1 MKYEDLV
8 KMSVKELKDRL
19 KDLNTQAQ
27 AAAGKDLDALL
38 EEATTITGILD
49 DVKNRERLAGIAKD
63 AEGGAE
69 PTGGEKGEEVKD
81 KAREE
86 RGQNIKDGKAV
97 KFSAK
102 KTFGVKNAL
111 SVSQTVTPTHSAADM
126 KETFNDVSSLVDRVT
141 SIPLNGGETYQRG
154 YIKSY
159 GDGAGATVE
168 EGDGCAGAGGCADGT
183 AEGGDYN
190 ATEPVFGYVTIE
202 KQKITAYTEEPEEMI
217 KLPNADYDGVVEGS
231 VTKAIRRYM
240 SRQILIGDGT
250 SGKFKGIFHNPTE
263 TKDQV
268 IDPATDLSMTA
279 VDDGT
284 LDEIIYSF
292 GGDEDV
298 EDAAVLVLNKKDLK
312 AFAKLRDKQGRKVY
326 TIVNHGNTGT
336 IDGVPYVINSACG
349 AVTDAQTKA
358 IVYCMAYG
366 PLSNYEM
373 AIFSDIDA
381 RKSLDYKF
389 KQGQIAYRADIF
401 AGGAVAAHNGFIR
414 VKRPASA

>member
-1 MKYEDLV
+1 MKYEELV
-8 KMSVKELKDRL
+8 KMGVKELKDRL
-19 KDLNTQAQ
+19 KDLHTQAQ

-38 EEATTITGILD
+38 EEATTITGILE
-49 DVKNRERLAGIAKD
+49 DVKNREKLAGIAKD
-63 AEGGAE
+63 AEGSEE
-69 PTGGEKGEEVKD
+69 PNSGENGEEAKD
-81 KAREE
+81 KIREQ
-86 RGQNIKDGKAV
+86 RGQNLKNGKAV

-102 KTFGVKNAL
+102 KTIGVNNAL
-111 SVSQTVTPTHSAADM
+111 SVSQTVTPAHSANDV

-154 YIKSY
+154 FVKSY
-159 GDGAGATVE
+159 GDGAGS
-168 EGDGCAGAGGCADGT
+168 T
-183 AEGGDYN
+183 AENADYN

-250 SGKFKGIFHNPTE
+250 SGKFKGIFHNPNE
-263 TKDQV
+263 EKDRV
-268 IDPATDLSMTA
+268 INPATDLSMTA
-279 VDDGT
+279 IDDGT

-292 GGDEDV
+292 GGNEDV

-349 AVTDAQTKA
+349 AVTDAQTQA
-358 IVYCMAYG
+358 DVYCMAYG

-381 RKSLDYKF
+381 RKSVDFKF

-401 AGGAVAAHNGFIR
+401 AGGAVAAYNGFLR
-414 VKRPASA
+414 VKRPKTAAASAPGKQ

>member
-49 DVKNRERLAGIAKD
+49 DVKNREKLAGIAKD

-111 SVSQTVTPTHSAADM
+111 SVSQTVTPTHSAADV

-141 SIPLNGGETYQRG
+141 TIPLNGGETYQRG
-154 YIKSY
+154 YVKSY
-159 GDGAGATVE
+159 GDGAGGTV
-168 EGDGCAGAGGCADGT
+168 
-183 AEGGDYN
+183 EGGDYN

-250 SGKFKGIFHNPTE
+250 SGENSKEFSTTLQKQKIRLSTRQPILKKQRSTTE
-263 TKDQV
+263 HWTTLFM
-268 IDPATDLSMTA
+268 ISAATRTWK
-279 VDDGT
+279 T
-284 LDEIIYSF
+284 LQF
-292 GGDEDV
+292 
-298 EDAAVLVLNKKDLK
+298 
-312 AFAKLRDKQGRKVY
+312 
-326 TIVNHGNTGT
+326 
-336 IDGVPYVINSACG
+336 
-349 AVTDAQTKA
+349 
-358 IVYCMAYG
+358 
-366 PLSNYEM
+366 
-373 AIFSDIDA
+373 
-381 RKSLDYKF
+381 
-389 KQGQIAYRADIF
+389 
-401 AGGAVAAHNGFIR
+401 
-414 VKRPASA
+414 

>member
-49 DVKNRERLAGIAKD
+49 DVKNREKLAGIAKD

-111 SVSQTVTPTHSAADM
+111 SVSQTVTPTHSAADI

-154 YIKSY
+154 YVKSY
-159 GDGAGATVE
+159 GDGAG
-168 EGDGCAGAGGCADGT
+168 GT

-284 LDEIIYSF
+284 LDEVIYSF

-336 IDGVPYVINSACG
+336 IRRCTVCYQFRLRSSHRRE
-349 AVTDAQTKA
+349 TKA

-401 AGGAVAAHNGFIR
+401 AGGAVAAHNGFYQSKTPG
-414 VKRPASA
+414 VSVSNNGKAASYDD

>member
-1 MKYEDLV
+1 MKYEELV
-8 KMSVKELKDRL
+8 KMGVKELKDRL
-19 KDLNTQAQ
+19 KDLHTQAQ
-27 AAAGKDLDALL
+27 AAAGKDLDELL
-38 EEATTITGILD
+38 EEATTITGILE
-49 DVKNRERLAGIAKD
+49 DVKNREKLAGIAKD
-63 AEGGAE
+63 AEGGEE
-69 PTGGEKGEEVKD
+69 PTGGEENEDVKD
-81 KAREE
+81 KAKEQ
-86 RGQNIKDGKAV
+86 RGQSLKAGKAV

-111 SVSQTVTPTHSAADM
+111 SVSQTVTPTHSAADV
-126 KETFNDVSSLVDRVT
+126 KETFNDVSSLVDRIT
-141 SIPLNGGETYQRG
+141 AIPLNGGETYQRG
-154 YIKSY
+154 YVKSY
-159 GDGAGATVE
+159 GDGAG
-168 EGDGCAGAGGCADGT
+168 GT
-183 AEGGDYN
+183 AENADYN

-217 KLPNADYDGVVEGS
+217 KLPNADYDGIVEGS

-250 SGKFKGIFHNPTE
+250 TGKFKGIFHNPSE
-263 TKDQV
+263 EKDRV
-268 IDPATDLSMTA
+268 INPATDLSMA
-279 VDDGT
+279 AIDDGT

-292 GGDEDV
+292 GGNEDV

-349 AVTDAQTKA
+349 AVTDAQTQA
-358 IVYCMAYG
+358 DVYCMAYG

-381 RKSLDYKF
+381 RKSVDFKF
-389 KQGQIAYRADIF
+389 KQGQIAYRADVF
-401 AGGAVAAHNGFIR
+401 AGGAVATYNGFLR
-414 VKRPASA
+414 VKRPKKAQ

>member
-1 MKYEDLV
+1 MKYEELV
-8 KMSVKELKDRL
+8 KMGVKDLKARL
-19 KDLNTQAQ
+19 KDLHTQAQ
-27 AAAGKDLDALL
+27 VAAGTDLDALL
-38 EEATTITGILD
+38 EEATTINGILD
-49 DVKNRERLAGIAKD
+49 DVKNREKLAGIAKD
-63 AEGGAE
+63 AEGGEE
-69 PTGGEKGEEVKD
+69 PTSGENGEEVKD
-81 KAREE
+81 KIRDQ
-86 RGQNIKDGKAV
+86 RGQNLKNGKDV

-102 KTFGVKNAL
+102 KTIGVNNAL
-111 SVSQTVTPTHSAADM
+111 SVSQTVTPAHSASDV

-154 YIKSY
+154 YVKSY
-159 GDGAGATVE
+159 GDGAG
-168 EGDGCAGAGGCADGT
+168 GS
-183 AEGGDYN
+183 AEGADYN

-217 KLPNADYDGVVEGS
+217 KLPNADYDGIVEGS

-250 SGKFKGIFHNPTE
+250 SGKFKGIFHNPSE
-263 TKDQV
+263 EKDQV
-268 IDPATDLSMTA
+268 INPATDLSMTTI
-279 VDDGT
+279 DDAT

-292 GGDEDV
+292 GGNEDV

-312 AFAKLRDKQGRKVY
+312 AFAKLRDKQGRKIY

-349 AVTDAQTKA
+349 AVTDAQTQA
-358 IVYCMAYG
+358 DVYCMAYG
-366 PLSNYEM
+366 PLSSYEM

-381 RKSLDYKF
+381 RKSVDFKF

-401 AGGAVAAHNGFIR
+401 AGGAVAAYNGFLR
-414 VKRPASA
+414 VKRPKTAAASAPGKQ